1 MKYILFNEKKINI
14 MLCCLFKNSKKV
26 IPRKDIFYGIDR
38 YNGKIWGLNNY
49 RYI

>member
-1 MKYILFNEKKINI
+1 MKKKINI
-14 MLCCLFKNSKKV
+14 MVCCLFKNSKNSKKI
-26 IPRKDIFYGIDR
+26 IPKKGMFYDIDR